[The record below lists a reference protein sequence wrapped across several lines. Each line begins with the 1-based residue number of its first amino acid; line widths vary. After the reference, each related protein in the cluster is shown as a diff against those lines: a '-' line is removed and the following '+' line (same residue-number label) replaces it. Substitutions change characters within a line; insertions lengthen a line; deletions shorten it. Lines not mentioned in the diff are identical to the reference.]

1 MGGCDMDLR
10 RAEIEGPEVEI
21 TAVVFWGGVNIIV
34 PEGFD
39 VELQG
44 FSFMGGRE
52 LKLRDVPIVRG
63 SPRIVRAWLLDHGRH
78 CGQEPAEPF
87 AATGR
92 PVREGGTWCG
102 RPGARSRG
110 PGGPRAG
117 PQPPTA
123 RAAGRA
129 ATAISAVGR
138 PMAR

>member
-1 MGGCDMDLR
+1 MDLR

-21 TAVVFWGGVNIIV
+21 TAVAFWGGINIIV

-63 SPRIVRAWLLDHGRH
+63 SPRIVVRGFSIMGGIVVKSRPNRSR
-78 CGQEPAEPF
+78 Q
-87 AATGR
+87 TGR
-92 PVREGGTWCG
+92 PGHERGAWCG
-102 RPGARSRG
+102 RPGARSSRTWRRSAKTSG
-110 PGGPRAG
+110 ASCTGSRTGNR
-117 PQPPTA
+117 
-123 RAAGRA
+123 
-129 ATAISAVGR
+129 AISAVGR